1 MPMSI
6 TLKHPNG
13 CEHDVHSEEDLNR
26 FLENGWEIKVQ
37 TSEEKKPAKKA
48 KK

>member
-6 TLKHPNG
+6 TLKNPNG

-37 TSEEKKPAKKA
+37 TPEEKKPAKKD